1 MDIINYAKEI
11 FDSEIEELK
20 IVREKIDSE
29 IIDVVNIILESKGK
43 VVVTGIGKSG
53 LIGKKIAATLA
64 STGTYAVFMNSAE
77 GLHGDLGMISKDDVV
92 LAISN
97 SGNSDEIV
105 AILPSIKKI
114 GAKIVAMTGNRNS
127 KLGRAADKIL
137 NIGVKR
143 EGCPLNLA
151 PMSSTTSTLVMG
163 DALAAI
169 LIKMRDFKPE
179 NFALY
184 HPGGSLG
191 KRLLMRVSDVMHKDD
206 KIPFCD
212 KESSI
217 DNVILVMTE
226 KRLGAVCVM
235 NGDLMVGIITEGD
248 IRRAL
253 KRKEE
258 FFNLKAKDIMTRNFT
273 RVSEDSMAIDALEL
287 MENRESQISVLPV
300 FKDVKLVGIVR
311 VHDLLNVVGR

>member
-1 MDIINYAKEI
+1 MDIINYAKEV

-20 IVREKIDSE
+20 IVRDKINRE
-29 IIDVVNIILESKGK
+29 IIEVVEEILKSEGK

-64 STGTYAVFMNSAE
+64 STGTHSVFMNSAE
-77 GLHGDLGMISKDDVV
+77 GLHGDLGMISKEDVV
-92 LAISN
+92 IAISN

-127 KLGRAADKIL
+127 KLGREADYIL

-169 LIKMRDFKPE
+169 LIKKRDFKPE

-191 KRLLMRVSDVMHKDD
+191 KRLLMKVRDVMHKEDML
-206 KIPFCD
+206 PLCD
-212 KESSI
+212 KESII
-217 DNVILVMTE
+217 DDVILTMTD

-253 KRKEE
+253 KRREE
-258 FFNLKAKDIMTRNFT
+258 F
-273 RVSEDSMAIDALEL
+273 
-287 MENRESQISVLPV
+287 
-300 FKDVKLVGIVR
+300 
-311 VHDLLNVVGR
+311 